1 MRCRATLPPA
11 AVGALVLYRAGTG
24 RYSITTDV
32 SVRPPAADGVLSVR
46 RGGLTQTGRKS
57 SRPGG
62 EIFRP
67 ADGKP
72 PMAYRVYVEAG

>member
-1 MRCRATLPPA
+1 MRCRATLPA
-11 AVGALVLYRAGTG
+11 ATVGALVLYRAGTG
-24 RYSITTDV
+24 RYSITADV
-32 SVRPPAADGVLSVR
+32 SVRPPSDDGALSVR
-46 RGGLTQTGRKS
+46 QGGLTQTGQKR

>member
-11 AVGALVLYRAGTG
+11 ALGALVLYRAGTG
-24 RYSITTDV
+24 RYSITADD
-32 SVRPPAADGVLSVR
+32 SVRPPADDGVLSVR
-46 RGGLTQTGRKS
+46 QGGLTLTGRKRS
-57 SRPGG
+57 HPGG

-72 PMAYRVYVEAG
+72 LMAYRVYVEAG